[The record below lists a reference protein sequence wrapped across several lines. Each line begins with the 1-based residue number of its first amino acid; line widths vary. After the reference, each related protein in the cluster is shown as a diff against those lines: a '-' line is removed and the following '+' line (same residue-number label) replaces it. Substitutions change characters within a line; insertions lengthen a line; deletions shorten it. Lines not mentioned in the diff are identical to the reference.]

1 MIDWLLGNVRG
12 FRDRK
17 AAKRYASMLLL
28 KGYIK
33 HVVNMSNFNEKC
45 YYIFEGST
53 NAPETANSS
62 LIS

>member
-1 MIDWLLGNVRG
+1 MINWMMRNVEG

-17 AAKRYASMLLL
+17 AAKCYASMLLA

-45 YYIFEGST
+45 YYIFEGD
-53 NAPETANSS
+53 
-62 LIS
+62 L